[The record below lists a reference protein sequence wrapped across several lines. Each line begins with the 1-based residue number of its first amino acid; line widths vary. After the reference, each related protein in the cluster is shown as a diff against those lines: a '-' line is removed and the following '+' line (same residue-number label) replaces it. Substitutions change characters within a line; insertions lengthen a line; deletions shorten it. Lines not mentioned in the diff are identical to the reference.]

1 MSVVQRGLRSST
13 RSKTITARLRGLAGA
28 EGPGPT
34 PLLPPRPA
42 AAPRSAP
49 VRPEGSIPLAPDLHA
64 AAERL
69 AEIFAAAAFETWTR
83 GGPDGLP
90 PTDPLEPSPDALLAR
105 HAYRAAMRA
114 VPLALSPLIVHVCCL
129 GLPLGQ
135 WAAERQIPRAAA
147 ERALRQGLT
156 HLLNHFR
163 APG

>member
-13 RSKTITARLRGLAGA
+13 RSKTIAARLRGLAGA
-28 EGPGPT
+28 EGSA

-42 AAPRSAP
+42 EAPRPTP

-69 AEIFAAAAFETWTR
+69 AEIFAAAAFETWAT
-83 GGPDGLP
+83 GGPGSP
-90 PTDPLEPSPDALLAR
+90 IPSDPLDPTPDALLAR

-114 VPLALSPLIVHVCCL
+114 VPLSVSPLIVHVCCL

-135 WAAERQIPRAAA
+135 WAAERHIPRAAA